1 MCIAGDMGRVYEIGP
16 VFRAENSNTH
26 RHLTEYI
33 GLDLEM
39 EIDNHYH
46 EVMDTLDQLF
56 LYIFRGLYRKFRD
69 EVMSLISFTCYKDP
83 LKPVRLKP
91 SNSGTLTRT
100 CSS

>member
-26 RHLTEYI
+26 RHLTEYT

-46 EVMDTLDQLF
+46 EVMNTLDQLF
-56 LYIFRGLYRKFRD
+56 LHIFRELYSNFRD
-69 EVMSLISFTCYKDP
+69 EVMFYYFGYRGPAFTET
-83 LKPVRLKP
+83 PVD
-91 SNSGTLTRT
+91 
-100 CSS
+100 